1 LVDNPLPNLNKM
13 ALDQEFDS
21 EIDETEGKEMSFID
35 HLEELRWHIIRSL
48 ISIMGF
54 TIAAWIYQKE
64 IFGGIIMAPSK
75 SEFWTNRMLCKLA
88 DITGVEGLCFKQAD
102 FILQSREVSGQFM
115 MALTQSIMVG
125 LLFSFPY
132 FFWEIWRFVKPGLK
146 LKEASAARGAVFW
159 VSLLFF
165 LGVAFGYYVVSPMA
179 INFLA
184 SFKLDDA
191 IQNQFDI
198 NDYISL
204 LSTMTLACGITFQLP
219 MIAYVLSQVGV
230 LTPAFMREY
239 RRHAIVVILILAA
252 VITPS
257 PDMISQ
263 LLVTLPLLGL
273 YEVSILVSARVNKR
287 RDAELL

>member
-1 LVDNPLPNLNKM
+1 M
-13 ALDQEFDS
+13 ALDQDFEQ
-21 EIDETEGKEMSFID
+21 ELDETEGKEMTFLD
-35 HLEELRWHIIRSL
+35 HLEELRWHIIRSVA
-48 ISIMGF
+48 SILVF
-54 TIAAWIYQKE
+54 TIIAWAYQKE

-88 DITGVEGLCFKQAD
+88 DLTGIEGLCFKQAD

-125 LLFSFPY
+125 LMFAFPY

-146 LKEASAARGAVFW
+146 MKEAKAASGAVFW

-165 LGVAFGYYVVSPMA
+165 MGVAFGYYVVSPMA

-184 SFKLDDA
+184 SFKLDES

-198 NDYISL
+198 TDYLSL
-204 LSTMTLACGITFQLP
+204 LSTMTLACGVTFQLP
-219 MIAYVLSQVGV
+219 MIAYVLSQVGI
-230 LTPAFMREY
+230 LTPAFMRDY

-252 VITPS
+252 IITPS

-263 LLVTLPLLGL
+263 LLVTVPLLGL
-273 YEVSILVSARVNKR
+273 YEVSILVSARVVKR
-287 RDAELL
+287 REAELL

>member
-1 LVDNPLPNLNKM
+1 M
-13 ALDQEFDS
+13 ALDQEF
-21 EIDETEGKEMSFID
+21 EQELDETEGKEMTFLD
-35 HLEELRWHIIRSL
+35 HLEELRWHIIRSVA
-48 ISIMGF
+48 SILVF
-54 TIAAWIYQKE
+54 TIIAWAYQKE

-88 DITGVEGLCFKQAD
+88 DLTGIEGLCFKQAD

-125 LLFSFPY
+125 LMFAFPY

-146 LKEASAARGAVFW
+146 IKEAKAASGAVFW

-165 LGVAFGYYVVSPMA
+165 MGVAFGYYVVSPMA

-184 SFKLDDA
+184 SFKLDES

-198 NDYISL
+198 TDYLSL
-204 LSTMTLACGITFQLP
+204 LSTMTLACGVTFQLP
-219 MIAYVLSQVGV
+219 MIAYVLSQVGI
-230 LTPAFMREY
+230 LTPAFMRDY

-252 VITPS
+252 IITPS

-263 LLVTLPLLGL
+263 LLVTVPLLGL
-273 YEVSILVSARVNKR
+273 YEVSILVSARVVKR
-287 RDAELL
+287 REAELL

>member
-1 LVDNPLPNLNKM
+1 M
-13 ALDQEFDS
+13 ALDQEF
-21 EIDETEGKEMSFID
+21 EQELDETEGKEMSFLD
-35 HLEELRWHIIRSL
+35 HLEELRWHIIRSVA
-48 ISIMGF
+48 SILVF
-54 TIAAWIYQKE
+54 TIIAWIFQKE
-64 IFGGIIMAPSK
+64 IFGDIIMGPSK
-75 SEFWTNRMLCKLA
+75 STFWTNRMLCKLA
-88 DITGVEGLCFKQAD
+88 DATGVEGLCFKQAD

-125 LLFSFPY
+125 LLFAFPY

-146 LKEASAARGAVFW
+146 MKEAKAASGAVFW

-165 LGVAFGYYVVSPMA
+165 MGVGFGYYVVSPMA

-184 SFKLDDA
+184 SFKLDES

-204 LSTMTLACGITFQLP
+204 LSTMTLACGVTFQLP
-219 MIAYVLSQVGV
+219 MIAFVLSQVGV

-252 VITPS
+252 IITPS

-287 RDAELL
+287 RDLELL

>member
-1 LVDNPLPNLNKM
+1 M
-13 ALDQEFDS
+13 ALDQEF
-21 EIDETEGKEMSFID
+21 EQELDETEGKEMTFLD
-35 HLEELRWHIIRSL
+35 HLEELRWHIIRSVA
-48 ISIMGF
+48 SILVF
-54 TIAAWIYQKE
+54 TIVAWAYQKE

-88 DITGVEGLCFKQAD
+88 DLTGIEGLCFKQAD

-125 LLFSFPY
+125 LMFAFPY

-146 LKEASAARGAVFW
+146 MKEAKAASGAVFW

-165 LGVAFGYYVVSPMA
+165 MGVAFGYYVVSPMA

-184 SFKLDDA
+184 SFKLDDS

-198 NDYISL
+198 TDYLSL
-204 LSTMTLACGITFQLP
+204 LSTMTLACGVTFQLP
-219 MIAYVLSQVGV
+219 MIAYVLSQVGI
-230 LTPAFMREY
+230 LTPAFMRDY

-252 VITPS
+252 IITPS

-263 LLVTLPLLGL
+263 LLVTVPLLGL
-273 YEVSILVSARVNKR
+273 YEVSILVSARVVKQR
-287 RDAELL
+287 EAELL

>member
-1 LVDNPLPNLNKM
+1 M
-13 ALDQEFDS
+13 ALDQDFEH
-21 EIDETEGKEMSFID
+21 ELDETEGTEMSFID

-48 ISIMGF
+48 IAIFVF
-54 TIAAWIYQKE
+54 TIGAWVFQKE

-88 DITGVEGLCFKQAD
+88 DLTGVDGLCFKQAD

-125 LLFSFPY
+125 LLLSFPY

-146 LKEASAARGAVFW
+146 EKEAKAARGAVFW
-159 VSLLFF
+159 VSVLFF
-165 LGVAFGYYVVSPMA
+165 TGVAFGYYVVSPMA

-219 MIAYVLSQVGV
+219 MIAYVLSMVGI
-230 LTPAFMREY
+230 LTPQFMREY
-239 RRHAIVVILILAA
+239 RRHALVVILIIAA
-252 VITPS
+252 IITPS

-273 YEVSILVSARVNKR
+273 YEISIGVSARVNKQR
-287 RDAELL
+287 QAETLED

>member
-1 LVDNPLPNLNKM
+1 M

-48 ISIMGF
+48 ISIMVF
-54 TIAAWIYQKE
+54 TIGAWVFYKE
-64 IFGGIIMAPSK
+64 IFGGIIMAPTK

-88 DITGVEGLCFKQAD
+88 DLTGVEGLCFKQAG
-102 FILQSREVSGQFM
+102 FVLQNREVSGQFM
-115 MALTQSIMVG
+115 FALSQSIMVG

-146 LKEASAARGAVFW
+146 IKEAKAATGAVFW
-159 VSLLFF
+159 VSILFF
-165 LGVAFGYYVVSPMA
+165 TGVAFGYYIVSPMA

-184 SFKLDDA
+184 NFTIDDS
-191 IQNQFDI
+191 IQNQYDI
-198 NDYISL
+198 GDYLSL
-204 LSTMTLACGITFQLP
+204 LLTLTLACGVTFQLP
-219 MIAYVLSQVGV
+219 MIAFVLSQVGV
-230 LTPAFMREY
+230 LTPVFMREY

-263 LLVTLPLLGL
+263 LLVSVPLFVL
-273 YEVSILVSARVNKR
+273 YEISIGVSARVNR
-287 RDAELL
+287 QRDAELL

>member
-1 LVDNPLPNLNKM
+1 M
-13 ALDQEFDS
+13 ALDQDFEQ
-21 EIDETEGKEMSFID
+21 ELDETEGKEMTFLD
-35 HLEELRWHIIRSL
+35 HLEELRWHIIRSVA
-48 ISIMGF
+48 SILVF
-54 TIAAWIYQKE
+54 TIIAWAYQKE

-88 DITGVEGLCFKQAD
+88 DLTGIEGLCFKQAD

-125 LLFSFPY
+125 LMFAFPY

-146 LKEASAARGAVFW
+146 MKEAKAASGAVFW

-165 LGVAFGYYVVSPMA
+165 MGVAFGYYVVSPMA

-184 SFKLDDA
+184 SFKLDES

-198 NDYISL
+198 TDYLSL
-204 LSTMTLACGITFQLP
+204 LSTMTLACGVTFQLP

-230 LTPAFMREY
+230 LTPAFMRDY

-252 VITPS
+252 IITPS

-263 LLVTLPLLGL
+263 LLVTVPLLGL
-273 YEVSILVSARVNKR
+273 YEVSILVSARVVKR
-287 RDAELL
+287 REAELL

>member
-1 LVDNPLPNLNKM
+1 M
-13 ALDQEFDS
+13 ALDQDFEH
-21 EIDETEGKEMSFID
+21 ELDETEGTEMSFID

-48 ISIMGF
+48 IAIFVF
-54 TIAAWIYQKE
+54 TIGAWVFQKE

-88 DITGVEGLCFKQAD
+88 DLTGVDGLCFKQAD

-125 LLFSFPY
+125 LLLSFPY

-146 LKEASAARGAVFW
+146 EKEAKAARGAVFW
-159 VSLLFF
+159 VSVLFF
-165 LGVAFGYYVVSPMA
+165 TGVAFGYYVVSPMA

-219 MIAYVLSQVGV
+219 MIAYVLSMVGI
-230 LTPAFMREY
+230 LTPQFMREY
-239 RRHAIVVILILAA
+239 RRHALVVILIIAA
-252 VITPS
+252 IITPS

-273 YEVSILVSARVNKR
+273 YEISIGVSARVNKQR
-287 RDAELL
+287 QAETLES